1 MSCQIELYS
10 KIHEL
15 EVTVADQYSIEARCR
30 LSNLS
35 SGCRP
40 SWFDS
45 RTSCRAGKLNYDQ
58 IIAFGACKFSAPFD
72 LGSFVWFPSLVQS
85 LLYVTRS
92 RVGPQ
97 TLQSR
102 INVQQNKECLINI
115 SKFKF
120 SMVISGLTKTL
131 SKISEMQP
139 TIRSGH
145 SLNFFLFAYL

>member
-1 MSCQIELYS
+1 MSTLKPVEWVSALLARF
-10 KIHEL
+10 E
-15 EVTVADQYSIEARCR
+15 DQLPC
-30 LSNLS
+30 
-35 SGCRP
+35 
-40 SWFDS
+40 
-45 RTSCRAGKLNYDQ
+45 
-58 IIAFGACKFSAPFD
+58 
-72 LGSFVWFPSLVQS
+72 
-85 LLYVTRS
+85 

-139 TIRSGH
+139 TIRYRFDFWFQNGY
-145 SLNFFLFAYL
+145 LFLE